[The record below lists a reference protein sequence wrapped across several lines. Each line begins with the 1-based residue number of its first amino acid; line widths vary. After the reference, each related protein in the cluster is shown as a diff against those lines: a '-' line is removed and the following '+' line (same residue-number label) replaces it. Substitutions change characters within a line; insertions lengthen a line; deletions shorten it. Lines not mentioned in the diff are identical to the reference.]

1 MSDKDPIDKQL
12 AENFWDAIVN
22 KAKQIKYQSK
32 AALGSKYAQGQLNA
46 HVLADNMY
54 KSYMQWA
61 GEQSQKPSIASV
73 AQFLKSQVDLG
84 TEFVNR
90 ELNVGHGNLAAALP
104 QNQQGNQL
112 QAPDGAPQSQ
122 WDDVVGSYH
131 GDFGGNDSNK
141 TKSADSDDDEISD
154 EYKPGEGDWKPHLV
168 YIKPFMQSKVYK
180 AFVAS
185 RTAKGYDPDPNE
197 PISKDPDGTFLFAVH
212 DKEND
217 LKDLI
222 LYSEKYPDK
231 AASEMKKDHFFITW
245 NQFKKSIPGG
255 DRIPKNSPA
264 EADLFRQSVFAA
276 LKIYGK
282 NYPKGIERFVL
293 AIPPDV
299 PDKGSTRE
307 DVYIV
312 ENEDI
317 LNEDSVEGKLRKLFL
332 KIAQDALKTGSFQ
345 AAMHSALGNGQQPQQ
360 QKDNGDDNELLTKAK
375 KLGKY
380 LGIDLDKYE
389 LRRLNAKNPGAFN
402 NFMHDLSEQ
411 DPNNWDTDFIK
422 EYKKMFN
429 VKGTTPAEANGG
441 EYDSEKE
448 AEEASSQPGD
458 FMNIRGE
465 HVKWDEQQGV
475 LTIISQDPNKDNKWI
490 TREYEPLATG
500 GWTQR
505 SNGRQFA
512 ETNGFSAKLN
522 DLQTEYIDQTNM
534 FGDKPKQ
541 PEKQPSPHTGEV
553 PYQAKVKVP
562 NGGEYTFNGTK
573 WVNGNG
579 NEVPSDKS
587 NQWLTDLYKKKGS
600 SDHEESDIEPAEP
613 EQAEQPEQ
621 PDEQTAQPAQAT
633 KPAEPAQPAKPA
645 NAAQASNANP
655 ANDKNFVPMNSTF
668 RIPKTNRVVQRKED
682 GWVDNK
688 GAKITD
694 PAKVAI
700 FDRGWKVANGKSTEE

>member
-1 MSDKDPIDKQL
+1 MSDKDPIKNQL

-54 KSYMQWA
+54 KAYVQWA
-61 GEQSQKPSIASV
+61 GEQSHKLSIASV

-84 TEFVNR
+84 AEFVNR
-90 ELNVGHGNLAAALP
+90 ELNVGHGNLASALP
-104 QNQQGNQL
+104 QGQG
-112 QAPDGAPQSQ
+112 QAEGGGENSE
-122 WDDVVGSYH
+122 WNDVFGSYH
-131 GDFGGNDSNK
+131 GDFGGSEAKQGSNTDSEEE
-141 TKSADSDDDEISD
+141 DDPNA

-168 YIKPFMQSKVYK
+168 YIKPFMHTKVYK
-180 AFVAS
+180 AFVAN
-185 RTAKGYDPDPNE
+185 RTAKGFDPDPEE
-197 PISKDPDGTFLFAVH
+197 PISKDPDGTFLFAPT
-212 DKEND
+212 DKETD

-245 NQFKKSIPGG
+245 NQFKKNIPGG

-282 NYPKGIERFVL
+282 NFPKGVERFVL
-293 AIPPDV
+293 AIPPEV

-312 ENEDI
+312 EHQDI
-317 LNEDSVEGKLRKLFL
+317 LNEDSIEGKLRKLFL
-332 KIAQDALKTGSFQ
+332 KIAQDALRTGSFQ
-345 AAMHSALGNGQQPQQ
+345 AAMHTALDNGQNAPKQN
-360 QKDNGDDNELLTKAK
+360 DNGGSGNELADKAK
-375 KLGKY
+375 KLGEY
-380 LGIDLDKYE
+380 LGINLNKYE

-411 DPNNWDTDFIK
+411 DPNNWDPEFIK
-422 EYKKMFN
+422 EYKRMFN
-429 VKGTTPAEANGG
+429 VKGTTPAEANAKGQNT
-441 EYDSEKE
+441 EFDSEKE
-448 AEEASSQPGD
+448 AEESSPGD

-512 ETNGFSAKLN
+512 ENNGFATKLN
-522 DLQTEYIDQTNM
+522 DLQHEYIEKTNM
-534 FGDKPKQ
+534 FGDQKKEEPNQ
-541 PEKQPSPHTGEV
+541 APESKSDV
-553 PYQAKVKVP
+553 PFQAKVKVP
-562 NGGEYTFNGTK
+562 KGGEYTFNGSK

-579 NEVPSDKS
+579 NEIPSDKS
-587 NQWLTDLYKKKGS
+587 NQWLTDLYKKQS
-600 SDHEESDIEPAEP
+600 SGEQPEVEPVETPEKP
-613 EQAEQPEQ
+613 EQAEKPTEPVQQPAQAAKPEQPEQ
-621 PDEQTAQPAQAT
+621 PQ
-633 KPAEPAQPAKPA
+633 KPAAQEKSNVVPL
-645 NAAQASNANP
+645 NA
-655 ANDKNFVPMNSTF
+655 TF
-668 RIPKTNRVVQRKED
+668 KIPKTNRVIQRKDD
-682 GWVDNK
+682 GWVDTS
-688 GAKITD
+688 GSKITD
-694 PAKVAI
+694 PSKVAI
-700 FDRGWKVANGKSTEE
+700 FDRGWKVANGRSTDE